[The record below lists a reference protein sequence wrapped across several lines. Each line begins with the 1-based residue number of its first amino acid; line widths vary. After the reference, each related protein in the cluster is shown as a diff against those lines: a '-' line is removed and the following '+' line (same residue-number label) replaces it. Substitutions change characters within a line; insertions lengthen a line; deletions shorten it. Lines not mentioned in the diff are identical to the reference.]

1 MKSDRA
7 NNLLD
12 NYLNYISVEK
22 GLSLNTL
29 ESYSRDLN
37 RFVSFL
43 GKSGMDPLS
52 AEHQDILSFLIHLR
66 NKGLKVRSCTRSL
79 IAVRSFYK
87 YLQREGIYESSPTL
101 KVDIPKY
108 WNKLPVVLNI
118 VEVEKL
124 LEAPDVNVPLGI
136 RDKSMLEVIY
146 ATGLRVSELVSLKME
161 NVNHQVGYLTTM
173 GKGSKERVVPL
184 GETALHWIKEYI
196 AIVRVAL
203 LKERSSS
210 VLFLNYAG
218 RRMTR
223 QGFWKIIRSY
233 ALKAGIDKKIS
244 PHVLRHSFATHLLE
258 RGADLRSLQ
267 IMLGHSDISTTQIYT
282 HVNAERLKSIHK
294 QYHPRG

>member
-7 NNLLD
+7 NSLLD
-12 NYLNYISVEK
+12 SYFNYITVEK

-43 GKSGMDPLS
+43 EKSGIDPLS
-52 AEHQDILSFLIHLR
+52 AEHQDVLSFLMHLR
-66 NKGLKVRSCTRSL
+66 NEGLKIRSCTRSL

-87 YLQREGIYESSPTL
+87 FLQREGIYESSPTL
-101 KVDIPKY
+101 KIDIPKY
-108 WNKLPVVLNI
+108 WNKLPEVLNI
-118 VEVEKL
+118 AEVEKL
-124 LEAPDVNVPLGI
+124 LETPDLNTPLGI

-161 NVNHQVGYLTTM
+161 NINHQVGYLTTM
-173 GKGSKERVVPL
+173 GKGSKERVIPL

-196 AIVRVAL
+196 TIVRVVL
-203 LKERSSS
+203 LRERSSS

-223 QGFWKIIRSY
+223 QGFWKIIRSN
-233 ALKAGIDKKIS
+233 ALKAGIAKKIS
-244 PHVLRHSFATHLLE
+244 PHILRHSFATHLLE

-267 IMLGHSDISTTQIYT
+267 VMLGHSDISTTQIYT

>member
-1 MKSDRA
+1 
-7 NNLLD
+7 
-12 NYLNYISVEK
+12 
-22 GLSLNTL
+22 
-29 ESYSRDLN
+29 
-37 RFVSFL
+37 
-43 GKSGMDPLS
+43 
-52 AEHQDILSFLIHLR
+52 
-66 NKGLKVRSCTRSL
+66 
-79 IAVRSFYK
+79 VRSFYK

-161 NVNHQVGYLTTM
+161 NINHQVGYLTTM

-196 AIVRVAL
+196 TTVRVPL
-203 LKERSSS
+203 LKGRSSS

-244 PHVLRHSFATHLLE
+244 PHVIRHSFATHLLE

-282 HVNAERLKSIHK
+282 HVNAERLRSVHK

>member
-1 MKSDRA
+1 MKSDQTDH
-7 NNLLD
+7 LLD

-43 GKSGMDPLS
+43 EKSGLDPLS
-52 AEHQDILSFLIHLR
+52 AGHQDILSFLIHLR
-66 NKGLKVRSCTRSL
+66 NKGLKIRSCTRSL

-161 NVNHQVGYLTTM
+161 NINHQVGYLTTM
-173 GKGSKERVVPL
+173 GKGSKERIVPL

-196 AIVRVAL
+196 AIVRVSL
-203 LKERSSS
+203 LKGRSSS

-218 RRMTR
+218 RKMTR

-233 ALKAGIDKKIS
+233 ALKAGIDKKLS
-244 PHVLRHSFATHLLE
+244 PHVIRHSFATHLLE

-282 HVNAERLKSIHK
+282 HVNAERLRSVHK

>member
-1 MKSDRA
+1 MKSDRT
-7 NNLLD
+7 NNFLD
-12 NYLNYISVEK
+12 SYLNYISVEK

-43 GKSGMDPLS
+43 EKSGLDPLS
-52 AEHQDILSFLIHLR
+52 AGHQDILSFLIHLR

-161 NVNHQVGYLTTM
+161 NINHQVGYLTTM
-173 GKGSKERVVPL
+173 GKGSKERVVPM

-196 AIVRVAL
+196 AIVRVSL
-203 LKERSSS
+203 LKGRSSS

-244 PHVLRHSFATHLLE
+244 PHVIRHSFATHLLE

>member
-1 MKSDRA
+1 MKSDQTDH
-7 NNLLD
+7 LLD

-43 GKSGMDPLS
+43 GKSGLDPLS
-52 AEHQDILSFLIHLR
+52 AKHQDILSFLIHMR
-66 NKGLKVRSCTRSL
+66 NKGLKIRSCTRSL

-161 NVNHQVGYLTTM
+161 NINHQVGYLTTM
-173 GKGSKERVVPL
+173 GKGSKERIVPL
-184 GETALHWIKEYI
+184 GETALHWIKEYV
-196 AIVRVAL
+196 AIVRVSL
-203 LKERSSS
+203 LKGRSSS

-218 RRMTR
+218 RKMTR

-233 ALKAGIDKKIS
+233 ALKAGIDKKLS
-244 PHVLRHSFATHLLE
+244 PHVIRHSFATHLLE

-282 HVNAERLKSIHK
+282 HVNAERLRSVHK

>member
-1 MKSDRA
+1 MKSDRVDH
-7 NNLLD
+7 LLD

-43 GKSGMDPLS
+43 RKNELDPLS

-87 YLQREGIYESSPTL
+87 FLQREGLYEASPTL

-118 VEVEKL
+118 IEVEKL
-124 LEAPDVNVPLGI
+124 LAAPDVNVPLGI

-184 GETALHWIKEYI
+184 GETALQWIKEYI
-196 AIVRVAL
+196 TTVRVSL
-203 LKERSSS
+203 LKGQSSS

-223 QGFWKIIRSY
+223 QGFWKIICSY
-233 ALKAGIDKKIS
+233 TLKARIDKKIS

>member
-1 MKSDRA
+1 
-7 NNLLD
+7 
-12 NYLNYISVEK
+12 
-22 GLSLNTL
+22 
-29 ESYSRDLN
+29 
-37 RFVSFL
+37 
-43 GKSGMDPLS
+43 
-52 AEHQDILSFLIHLR
+52 
-66 NKGLKVRSCTRSL
+66 
-79 IAVRSFYK
+79 
-87 YLQREGIYESSPTL
+87 
-101 KVDIPKY
+101 
-108 WNKLPVVLNI
+108 
-118 VEVEKL
+118 
-124 LEAPDVNVPLGI
+124 
-136 RDKSMLEVIY
+136 MLEVIY

-196 AIVRVAL
+196 TIVRVSL
-203 LKERSSS
+203 LKGRSSS

-223 QGFWKIIRSY
+223 QGFWKIIHSY

-244 PHVLRHSFATHLLE
+244 PHVIRHSFATHLLE

>member
-1 MKSDRA
+1 MTTDRA
-7 NNLLD
+7 NSLLD
-12 NYLNYISVEK
+12 SYFNYITVEK

-37 RFVSFL
+37 RFLSFL
-43 GKSGMDPLS
+43 GKNGIDLFS
-52 AEHQDILSFLIHLR
+52 AGHQDILSFLMYLR

-87 YLQREGIYESSPTL
+87 FLQREGIHESSPTL

-108 WNKLPVVLNI
+108 WNKLPEVLNI
-118 VEVEKL
+118 AEVEKL
-124 LEAPDVNVPLGI
+124 LETPDLNTPLGI

-161 NVNHQVGYLTTM
+161 NINHQVGYLTTI
-173 GKGSKERVVPL
+173 GKGSKERVIPL

-196 AIVRVAL
+196 ATVRVSL
-203 LKERSSS
+203 LRERSSS

-233 ALKAGIDKKIS
+233 ALKAGIGKKIS
-244 PHVLRHSFATHLLE
+244 PHILRHSFATHLLE

-267 IMLGHSDISTTQIYT
+267 MMLGHSDISTTQIYT
-282 HVNAERLKSIHK
+282 HVNAERLKSVHK